1 MNAILLVLI
10 VLLMLFQ
17 SVAQKQ
23 YNIKTGNK
31 GVYIF
36 NAVFTLSAAI
46 LFACLDS
53 DGFHMEAAMVPYI
66 LGFAAA
72 FGTAVLF
79 TFLAIR
85 EGSLSFTNLAAA
97 YSLFIPTLYGLLFLD
112 EPTSVYLYAGM
123 ALLACSIFFINSKKE
138 ENTFTVKWLVF
149 ALLAF
154 VGNGMSS
161 TVQTMQQKRFD
172 GNYKSEFMI
181 AALLIVSSFFLA
193 LTLIREKDS
202 LKMCVKKGGILMVL
216 DGVANGLVNFLVMT
230 LVSRNMPASIMF
242 PVISGGGI
250 IFTTMVSVLFY
261 KEKLTLKQYI
271 GLLCGAASVV
281 FMSL

>member
-1 MNAILLVLI
+1 
-10 VLLMLFQ
+10 
-17 SVAQKQ
+17 
-23 YNIKTGNK
+23 
-31 GVYIF
+31 
-36 NAVFTLSAAI
+36 
-46 LFACLDS
+46 
-53 DGFHMEAAMVPYI
+53 
-66 LGFAAA
+66 
-72 FGTAVLF
+72 
-79 TFLAIR
+79 
-85 EGSLSFTNLAAA
+85 
-97 YSLFIPTLYGLLFLD
+97 
-112 EPTSVYLYAGM
+112 
-123 ALLACSIFFINSKKE
+123 
-138 ENTFTVKWLVF
+138 
-149 ALLAF
+149 
-154 VGNGMSS
+154 MSS
-161 TVQTMQQKRFD
+161 TIQTMQQKRFD

-181 AALLIVSSFFLA
+181 AALLIVSSFFFALA
-193 LTLIREKDS
+193 LIQEKDS